1 MNKLIGRKAEIDA
14 LKKYVLSDHAEFI
27 GLYGRRRVGKTYL
40 VNQLFHSKMAFSV
53 SGILKGSRQEQIKAF
68 QNALRQYGYNDKM
81 PTSWLDMFFVLQQL
95 LEKKLKK
102 NRPCI
107 IFIDELPCFDS
118 QKGSFVRAL
127 GQFWNTWASL
137 QHQVKLI
144 VCGSATSWMVR
155 NIISNKGGLHNR
167 LTHEMHLSPFTLSE
181 TSDYLR
187 KSGFRWTQFMVAQAY
202 MVFGGVPYYLSLLDR
217 EKSLAQ
223 NIDRLYFSENGEL
236 KLEYERLFSSL
247 FDNDA
252 PYLAVLEAMKNR
264 KSGMTQ
270 VELSEALGKTN
281 NSHLTKCLQ
290 DLENCDIIRHFNSRE
305 KKIKKTG
312 RVYQLVDFFSL
323 FHLHF
328 AEKNSVDE
336 HYWEHHLG
344 KPSVNT
350 WLGIAFERLCMAH
363 IPQIKSALGIDRIGT
378 EYYAWRSNSD
388 EKAQVDLIIE
398 RDDKIINLCEIKYSE
413 TPYLLKKIEAQKFKH
428 RQALFVAQT
437 QTRCTVYPT
446 FITTFGMIENGYANE
461 ILNKLKMS
469 DLFVF

>member
-1 MNKLIGRKAEIDA
+1 
-14 LKKYVLSDHAEFI
+14 
-27 GLYGRRRVGKTYL
+27 
-40 VNQLFHSKMAFSV
+40 
-53 SGILKGSRQEQIKAF
+53 
-68 QNALRQYGYNDKM
+68 
-81 PTSWLDMFFVLQQL
+81 
-95 LEKKLKK
+95 
-102 NRPCI
+102 
-107 IFIDELPCFDS
+107 
-118 QKGSFVRAL
+118 
-127 GQFWNTWASL
+127 
-137 QHQVKLI
+137 
-144 VCGSATSWMVR
+144 
-155 NIISNKGGLHNR
+155 
-167 LTHEMHLSPFTLSE
+167 
-181 TSDYLR
+181 
-187 KSGFRWTQFMVAQAY
+187 
-202 MVFGGVPYYLSLLDR
+202 
-217 EKSLAQ
+217 
-223 NIDRLYFSENGEL
+223 
-236 KLEYERLFSSL
+236 
-247 FDNDA
+247 
-252 PYLAVLEAMKNR
+252 
-264 KSGMTQ
+264 MTQ

-413 TPYLLKKIEAQKFKH
+413 TPYLLKKIEAQKEDFD
-428 RQALFVAQT
+428 AVGGIFSG
-437 QTRCTVYPT
+437 CY
-446 FITTFGMIENGYANE
+446 GN
-461 ILNKLKMS
+461 
-469 DLFVF
+469 